1 MRRLHLTTGG
11 ESHSPGLTGMPAGLR
26 VDLARRQHGYQA
38 GWWALGRAFLYVAG
52 KLLVGSAAAV
62 LLFAAQSA
70 VLVVQ
75 LGLQVV
81 GGPNVPGL
89 SASCGNLV

>member
-11 ESHSPGLTGMPAGLR
+11 ESHGPGLTAILTGMPAGLR

-62 LLFAAQSA
+62 L
-70 VLVVQ
+70 VVQ
-75 LGLQVV
+75 LGLQVM

-89 SASCGNLV
+89 SASCGNPV